1 MFVLLYLRYN
11 IALFHDFIY
20 TQAELR
26 VRASSI
32 IGRIP
37 EILNSGLDKSLF
49 GGILGFHTIYILLPS
64 PAEVNNSTLGVCQ
77 CLPVPG

>member
-1 MFVLLYLRYN
+1 MIRIITRYFISLYC
-11 IALFHDFIY
+11 FFIY
-20 TQAELR
+20 TEAELR
-26 VRASSI
+26 VKASSI